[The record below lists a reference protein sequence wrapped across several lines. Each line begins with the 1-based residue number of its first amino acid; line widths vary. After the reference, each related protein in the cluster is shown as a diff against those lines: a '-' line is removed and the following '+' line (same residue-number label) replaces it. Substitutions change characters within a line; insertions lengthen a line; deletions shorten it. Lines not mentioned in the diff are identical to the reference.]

1 MTLLAL
7 LAAVLPTQAPATAAP
22 AQVRNAVFRPHAPA
36 RGLAGELDALVSR
49 SREPAWIGWTV
60 PADREAAMCC
70 FEHVRGVPRG
80 GCCALE
86 EREQARFVNGSP
98 ADQQAAPLEAVAEIR
113 VLVRAEHGRVDRVR
127 AYSPDCVLDFGGRPL
142 HWLGDA
148 RPGESVATLSR
159 LVGSQDLDADDA
171 LSTLAA
177 HAGPEADA
185 ALEGFAR
192 RAAER
197 EVRGQALFW
206 MAQRAADKAAGAIL
220 RAAREDPDSEVRKQ
234 ALFALSEL
242 PNGTGIPH
250 LIEVARSHR
259 DRELR
264 RTAFFWL
271 GESEDPRALDF
282 IAEVLRR

>member
-1 MTLLAL
+1 
-7 LAAVLPTQAPATAAP
+7 
-22 AQVRNAVFRPHAPA
+22 
-36 RGLAGELDALVSR
+36 
-49 SREPAWIGWTV
+49 
-60 PADREAAMCC
+60 
-70 FEHVRGVPRG
+70 
-80 GCCALE
+80 
-86 EREQARFVNGSP
+86 
-98 ADQQAAPLEAVAEIR
+98 
-113 VLVRAEHGRVDRVR
+113 
-127 AYSPDCVLDFGGRPL
+127 
-142 HWLGDA
+142 
-148 RPGESVATLSR
+148 
-159 LVGSQDLDADDA
+159 
-171 LSTLAA
+171 
-177 HAGPEADA
+177 
-185 ALEGFAR
+185 
-192 RAAER
+192 
-197 EVRGQALFW
+197 